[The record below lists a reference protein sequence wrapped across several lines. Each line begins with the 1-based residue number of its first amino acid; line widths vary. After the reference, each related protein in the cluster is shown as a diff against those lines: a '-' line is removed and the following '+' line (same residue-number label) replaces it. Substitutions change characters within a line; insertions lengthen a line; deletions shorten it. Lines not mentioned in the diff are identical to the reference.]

1 MKIATLLVVGMFLTA
16 VAMAD
21 DVDDVKAAE
30 ANYYAAMN
38 SGDARAWAQSRL
50 SESSTRFGP
59 GGELL
64 EVFGSFEEQVE
75 NRKAAVDA
83 GLKYNLRARHQ
94 DIRVYGNTAVVTM
107 YGAGTVTL
115 PSGDNAQVN
124 NRITR
129 VWGKQGGQWKMVHA
143 HLAPLRVP
151 RIEDRFVGTW
161 RFISIEQ
168 RNAKG
173 ELLPVI
179 SGRTGFI
186 IYTPTGHM
194 AVQLMEDDRKEFAAA
209 QPSGEEAR
217 AALAS
222 YNAYS
227 GTFTVNEAQGTVTH
241 PRETKL
247 TPGTVDALGGT
258 DVIRSYRF
266 SGNKF
271 MLPPPPRMIDGE
283 ELTRT
288 LTWER
293 IG

>member
-1 MKIATLLVVGMFLTA
+1 MKTTTLFVIGMFLAT
-16 VAMAD
+16 VAWAD
-21 DVDDVKAAE
+21 DLDDVKAAE
-30 ANYYAAMN
+30 ENYYAAMN
-38 SGDARAWAQSRL
+38 SGDARGWAQSRL
-50 SESSTRFGP
+50 SEDSTRFGP

-64 EVFGSFEEQVE
+64 EVFGSFEEQVQ
-75 NRKAAVDA
+75 NRKASIDA
-83 GLKYNLRARHQ
+83 GLEYNLRAQHREV
-94 DIRVYGNTAVVTM
+94 RVYGNTALVTV
-107 YGAGTVTL
+107 YGSGTVN
-115 PSGDNAQVN
+115 NAQVN

-129 VWGKQGGQWKMVHA
+129 VWVKQGDQWKMLHA
-143 HLAPLRVP
+143 HLSPLRVP

-161 RFISIEQ
+161 RFVSIEQ

-173 ELLPVI
+173 ELLPAI

-186 IYTPTGHM
+186 IYTSTGHM

-209 QPSGEEAR
+209 QPSGEEAQ

-241 PRETKL
+241 HRATKL
-247 TPGTVDALGGT
+247 TPGAIDALGGT

-266 SGNKF
+266 SGNQL
-271 MLPPPPRMIDGE
+271 MLTPPTRMIDGQ

-288 LTWER
+288 LIWER
-293 IG
+293 IE